1 MRKGIY
7 AAQLV
12 PYTENG
18 SVDSATLR
26 RWVRHNIDGNG
37 LDGLYVGG
45 STGESFLSS
54 AEQRALTLRVAA
66 EEARGKVSMIAQV
79 GLLDYAEVLNLA
91 DIAAEAGYDAISA
104 VTPFY
109 YNFSLDETL
118 DYYRGLAKRT
128 KLPLIVYVIPALTG
142 KPFGLPE
149 AKKFLE
155 IDGIAGIKFTT
166 PDMYLLERT
175 LAAFP
180 EARIFNGYDELLL
193 PAAAVGVDSAIG
205 STYNIFGPIAK
216 QILSRVG
223 KNELPLARQFQRL
236 LNEAIS
242 ELVPIGLYQC
252 LKLLMDDAGSG
263 SGICKP
269 PFRRLTEAE
278 NKKALAIGRR
288 INKAAADL
296 IATSGKTK
304 G

>member
-12 PYTENG
+12 PYTGNG
-18 SVDSATLR
+18 SVDPETLR

-54 AEQRALTLRVAA
+54 AEQRALTLRIAA

-91 DIAAEAGYDAISA
+91 DIAAESGYDAISA

-109 YNFSLDETL
+109 YNFSFDETL

-142 KPFGLPE
+142 KPFGLAE
-149 AKKFLE
+149 ARRFLE

-166 PDMYLLERT
+166 PDMYLLEQT

-180 EARIFNGYDELLL
+180 DARIFNGYDELLL
-193 PAAAVGVDSAIG
+193 PAAATGADSAIG

-216 QILSRVG
+216 QILNLVG
-223 KNELPLARQFQRL
+223 RNDLPRARQFQRL

-242 ELVPIGLYQC
+242 QLVPIGLYQC

-263 SGICKP
+263 SGFCKP
-269 PFRRLTEAE
+269 PFRRLTTEE
-278 NKKALAIGRR
+278 NEKALAIGRR
-288 INKAAADL
+288 VKKAAADL
-296 IATSGKTK
+296 IAGS
-304 G
+304 